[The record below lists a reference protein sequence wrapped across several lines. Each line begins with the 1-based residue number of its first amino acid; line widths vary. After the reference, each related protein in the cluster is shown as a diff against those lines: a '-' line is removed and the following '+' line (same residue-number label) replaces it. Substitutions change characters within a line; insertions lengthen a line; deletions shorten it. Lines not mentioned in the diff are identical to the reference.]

1 MTVVG
6 LLLTGRTHQA
16 WSWIS
21 VLLCYLCLLASFYV
35 DKAAAQ
41 SEFSAMLAINCII
54 VRKGRTVKCIQYQS
68 VCNLSSSCSSSVS
81 VDLMVQLCKQ

>member
-6 LLLTGRTHQA
+6 LLLTGRTRRR

-21 VLLCYLCLLASFYV
+21 VLLCYLCLLASFHV

-41 SEFSAMLAINCII
+41 SEFNFMFLRRLYSA
-54 VRKGRTVKCIQYQS
+54 
-68 VCNLSSSCSSSVS
+68 
-81 VDLMVQLCKQ
+81 